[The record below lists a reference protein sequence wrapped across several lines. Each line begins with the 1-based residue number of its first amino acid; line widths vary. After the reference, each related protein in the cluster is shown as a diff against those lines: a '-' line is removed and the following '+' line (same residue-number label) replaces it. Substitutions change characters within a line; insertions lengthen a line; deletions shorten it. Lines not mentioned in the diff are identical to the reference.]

1 MNEAVIQ
8 GENEIALLEDGALV
22 GYCKLTEQ
30 SAQAGD
36 IFWGRVVQCAPGGS
50 GACFVDIGLP
60 ENAFCSKMGKVQQG
74 ALLPVMVLSGAHD
87 NKPVRVSFAV
97 QIPSTFFV
105 LLSEKGVC
113 NVSGKITAKGARK
126 RLKEQGE
133 KLLAAYSAVPGLI
146 MRTGA
151 VEADWEELSAEAS
164 RLGALWE
171 RIRRGKYSPGLLY
184 RPDPYQA
191 FLNRLKPLDSI
202 VTDCTDVYEKLR
214 PFYPHIRY
222 RAHGDYS
229 LFAVKN
235 VTSQLASL
243 TGRKVWLPSGGNIV
257 IEYTEAL
264 TVIDVNSGKATGSKA
279 SPLQVNLEAAKEIMR
294 QLRLRNIGGAIVC
307 DFIGMS
313 DHDSETVLE
322 TLKKLAKDDFGKPKV
337 YGFTKLGLAEIGR
350 KRS

>member
-74 ALLPVMVLSGAHD
+74 ALLPVMVLSAAHD
-87 NKPVRVSFAV
+87 NKPVRVSFDV
-97 QIPSTFFV
+97 QITGELLV
-105 LLSEKGVC
+105 LLSEDHVC
-113 NVSGKITAKGARK
+113 GISGKICKEEDRQ
-126 RLKEQGE
+126 RLKEAGE
-133 KLLAAYSAVPGLI
+133 RIIASHENVPGLI

-151 VEADWEELSAEAS
+151 AGADWTELLEEAE
-164 RLGALWE
+164 RLEILWE
-171 RIRRGKYSPGLLY
+171 GIKKGKASPGLLY
-184 RPDPYQA
+184 RPDPYKA
-191 FLNRLKPLDSI
+191 FLSRLKSLDGI
-202 VTDCTDVYEKLR
+202 VTDCVAVYEKLR
-214 PFYPHIRY
+214 PFYPNIRY

-229 LFAVKN
+229 LFEVKN

-243 TGRKVWLPSGGNIV
+243 TGRRVWLPSGGNIV
-257 IEYTEAL
+257 IETTEAL
-264 TVIDVNSGKATGSKA
+264 TVIDVNSGKATGNKA
-279 SPLQVNLEAAKEIMR
+279 SPFSVNMEAAREIMR

-313 DHDSETVLE
+313 DQDSEKVLE
-322 TLKKLAKDDFGKPKV
+322 TLKILAKNDFGKPKV